1 MDSKEKRTWA
11 RDNAHPNVRSKFALQ
26 KTIVNAN
33 LFEKN
38 KPIRLYYEWLS
49 TINKVQINK

>member
-1 MDSKEKRTWA
+1 MDSKEKRTWG

-38 KPIRLYYEWLS
+38 KPIRLYY
-49 TINKVQINK
+49 

>member
-1 MDSKEKRTWA
+1 MESKEKRTWG

-33 LFEKN
+33 LREKN
-38 KPIRLYYEWLS
+38 KPIVIYY
-49 TINKVQINK
+49 